1 MAGSVSIIH
10 PPLSSSHSKIIFYL
24 PNNILSLQP
33 SRHCPLF
40 LLSRKQSSKVT
51 YYLAF
56 SSLFSHVSCHF
67 SVSLACSSFFSSF
80 HCVICSLVSNLSDY
94 MLLWAT
100 SFTAMPPMSKSNNS
114 KIELIIFL
122 PNLFLR
128 LLFFIFWLIASI
140 AHQVP
145 KLETL
150 DSFGASFSFFPLTV
164 PQSNATQQSLYPY
177 PPPYIFAFYKVLS
190 SPQSILNHP
199 IFATLPCVIILVQA
213 WSPLN
218 SCGYPS

>member
-1 MAGSVSIIH
+1 
-10 PPLSSSHSKIIFYL
+10 
-24 PNNILSLQP
+24 
-33 SRHCPLF
+33 
-40 LLSRKQSSKVT
+40 
-51 YYLAF
+51 
-56 SSLFSHVSCHF
+56 
-67 SVSLACSSFFSSF
+67 
-80 HCVICSLVSNLSDY
+80 
-94 MLLWAT
+94 
-100 SFTAMPPMSKSNNS
+100 MPPMSKSNNS

-122 PNLFLR
+122 PNLFLH

-164 PQSNATQQSLYPY
+164 PQSNATQQSLCPY

-213 WSPLN
+213 MISPKLLWLPLLSGSLASSPYFVHCPH
-218 SCGYPS
+218 SCQNFSYRTRYYITLHF